1 MDTQSIDPILM
12 AVVRL
17 AEHGVSI
24 SATLAVH
31 GTVLSGRIIS
41 QRRFL
46 QRIRKQFNSHVHE
59 ENLPGLLEILSL
71 FEEVTEDPPIPYLH
85 LENATVLTG
94 SALPLHPQGFWRI
107 RLVDIGGFSFG
118 T

>member
-1 MDTQSIDPILM
+1 MHTQSIDPVLM

-24 SATLAVH
+24 SATLTVQ
-31 GTVLSGRIIS
+31 GTLLSGHIIS
-41 QRRFL
+41 QRRFM

-59 ENLPGLLEILSL
+59 ENLPGLSEILSL
-71 FEEVTEDPPIPYLH
+71 FEEVTEDIKVPYLH
-85 LENATVLTG
+85 LEKATILLG
-94 SALPLHPQGFWRI
+94 SSSKYPKGFWRI
-107 RLVDIGGFSFG
+107 RLSDVSGFSFG

>member
-24 SATLAVH
+24 SATLTVQGA
-31 GTVLSGRIIS
+31 VLSGRIIS

-46 QRIRKQFNSHVHE
+46 QKIRQQFNSHVHE
-59 ENLPGLLEILSL
+59 ENMPGLLEILSL

-85 LENATVLTG
+85 LEKASIVTG
-94 SALPLHPQGFWRI
+94 SAFSLHPQGFWRI
-107 RLVDIGGFSFG
+107 RLCEISGFSFG